1 MAVTLSASSV
11 HPSCGG
17 AALMASDIHAA
28 AARRFP
34 RNLPTTLTA
43 VAHGT
48 NPARDPRGRYQCRVS
63 NRFVRT
69 KTKHFRRTTALCVN
83 VSGGNFN
90 YVFDMA

>member
-1 MAVTLSASSV
+1 
-11 HPSCGG
+11 
-17 AALMASDIHAA
+17 MASDIYAA

-43 VAHGT
+43 FAHGT
-48 NPARDPRGRYQCRVS
+48 NTTRDPRARYRCRVS
-63 NRFVRT
+63 NRSIQT
-69 KTKHFRRTTALCVN
+69 KSGRFRRRTALCVN

>member
-1 MAVTLSASSV
+1 
-11 HPSCGG
+11 
-17 AALMASDIHAA
+17 MASDIHAA
-28 AARRFP
+28 ASKRFP

-48 NPARDPRGRYQCRVS
+48 NTARDGRDRYPCRIS

-69 KTKHFRRTTALCVN
+69 RNGRFRRTTALCVN